1 MSTLIYQLIFIFIT
15 IFIFFKTVGYA
26 IYELKE
32 KENKVGAITVIAF
45 SFLVIVFSNIAII
58 ISL

>member
-1 MSTLIYQLIFIFIT
+1 MSTIIYQLIFIFIT

-32 KENKVGAITVIAF
+32 KQNKVGAITVICF
-45 SFLVIVFSNIAII
+45 SFLVIVFSNIETII
-58 ISL
+58 AL

>member
-1 MSTLIYQLIFIFIT
+1 MSTIIYQLIFIFIT

-32 KENKVGAITVIAF
+32 KQNKVGAITVICF
-45 SFLVIVFSNIAII
+45 SFLVIVFSNVATIIA
-58 ISL
+58 L

>member
-32 KENKVGAITVIAF
+32 KQNKVGTITIICF
-45 SFLVIVFSNIAII
+45 SFLIIVFSNIAII

>member
-32 KENKVGAITVIAF
+32 KQNKVGAVTIICF
-45 SFLVIVFSNIAII
+45 SFLIIVFSNIAII

>member
-1 MSTLIYQLIFIFIT
+1 MSTIIYQLIFIFIT

-32 KENKVGAITVIAF
+32 KQNKIGAITIICF
-45 SFLVIVFSNIAII
+45 SFLVIVVSNIATII
-58 ISL
+58 AL

>member
-1 MSTLIYQLIFIFIT
+1 MSTIIYQLIFIFIT

-32 KENKVGAITVIAF
+32 KQNKVGAIRVVCF
-45 SFLVIVFSNIAII
+45 SFLVIVFSNVATIIA
-58 ISL
+58 L